1 MLCAHTNL
9 EAQYAY
15 LGMALQGNFI
25 DGLFGPMRAVFALFL
40 IIGLLWA
47 TASMALRGEASRVLV
62 YLVFFVAT
70 FALLSPKMLMT
81 ADTRALMTGE
91 SGSKLAKVD
100 GGARVNTLF
109 FAVVRGMCAVRDGL
123 LSIMDT
129 TFGRNVG
136 FKTGAFAMQRGMSW
150 AFTQEVD
157 DAALKSRIHAFFE
170 QCLGPTEAKLQEENK
185 AGSIFGYFGNLGDL
199 IGLAASQEDQNTVDG
214 MANVPL
220 TGTGTATTC
229 QQESLQIKS
238 LWQPWTNL
246 RKEILTEK
254 LGQVLNEAQ
263 INEITGTALYA
274 AAVKSYRDA
283 QAGVGQGLMPAPA
296 PGQEETQASLWSN
309 PAGWL
314 GQKFGNIVSAFGEVF
329 LDFIRGL
336 MTTVV
341 PAIQGWAVMILYAVF
356 PIVALTSLLPGMHL
370 KIVDYFGAVWW
381 VHSWTFFLGVISHI
395 LEALYGLRGGS
406 FGSLTELGSANTE
419 LARNAAWIYLF
430 LVTLTPFVSYTLFF
444 GRLGNLAGLRF
455 RFVGLGRVL
464 GTGVVATRA
473 MSA

>member
-1 MLCAHTNL
+1 MLCAQTNL

-47 TASMALRGEASRVLV
+47 TASMALRGEASRVLL
-62 YLVFFVAT
+62 YLVFFVVT

-91 SGSKLAKVD
+91 PGSKLAKVD
-100 GGARVNTLF
+100 GGARVNTIF

-150 AFTQEVD
+150 AFVQVMD
-157 DAALKSRIHAFFE
+157 DAAVKSRIHAFFD
-170 QCLGPTEAKLQEENK
+170 QCLGPTEAKLQEGNK
-185 AGSIFGYFGNLGDL
+185 AGSVFGYFGNLGDL
-199 IGLAASQEDQNTVDG
+199 VGLAASQEDQNTIDA
-214 MANVPL
+214 MANVPFMGVS
-220 TGTGTATTC
+220 TSTNCA
-229 QQESLQIKS
+229 QESLEIKS
-238 LWQPWTNL
+238 LWQPWIKL

-254 LGQVLNEAQ
+254 LGHALNEAQ
-263 INEITGTALYA
+263 IHEITAAGLYA
-274 AAVKSYRDA
+274 AAIKSYQDV
-283 QAGVGQGLMPAPA
+283 QSGVSQGLL
-296 PGQEETQASLWSN
+296 PGSSRGEEETQASFWDS
-309 PAGWL
+309 PGAWI
-314 GQKFGNIVSAFGEVF
+314 GQKFGNIASAFGEVF

-336 MTTVV
+336 MSTVV

-356 PIVALTSLLPGMHL
+356 PIVALMSLLPGMHL

-395 LEALYGLRGGS
+395 LEALYGLRGGA

-419 LARNAAWIYLF
+419 LVRNAAWIYLF
-430 LVTLTPFVSYTLFF
+430 LVTLTPFVSYMLFF

-455 RFVGLGRVL
+455 RFVGLGRVV
-464 GTGVVATRA
+464 GGGVVATRA